1 MGWLPELGD
10 VVLGKYRLIRRLG
23 EGGMGVV
30 FEAVNIAT
38 DGGVALKMLKP
49 DGGDDEQ
56 SSDHTARMSREAR
69 AIARVRSRFVGRVL
83 DFAQTDTGAP
93 VLVLELLQGH
103 DLNEELKRTRAPMS
117 VEDAVS
123 YVVQACAG
131 VAAAHDLG
139 IVHRD
144 LKPGNLFLDQSN
156 AGAPIVRVLD
166 FGLAKTIA
174 PHLTTDI
181 TASQETLGTL
191 AYMSPEQ
198 VRSTR
203 DVDARTDVWA
213 LGVVLYRLL
222 MGQPPFHERGIAIAA
237 RLLDASPMPRVKRDG
252 VPPDMVH
259 VIACAMEKDATRRFP
274 DARTFGQALARFV
287 HAPTATTRLALAE
300 LDGASAHGPSV
311 SPSAAPGA
319 TPPWL
324 PMPPSSL
331 VPTPMRPYTVNRHA
345 VLLGGV
351 VLVMA
356 SLYGCSVIRQHEAEK
371 AWKSLGGD
379 RPPPRAATRGG
390 GQL

>member
-1 MGWLPELGD
+1 MGWRPELGD
-10 VVLGKYRLIRRLG
+10 VVLGKYRLIRLLG

-38 DGGVALKMLKP
+38 EGGVALKMLKP
-49 DGGDDEQ
+49 GGGEDDG
-56 SSDHTARMSREAR
+56 SSARTARMSREAR
-69 AIARVRSRFVGRVL
+69 AIARVKSRFVGRVL

-103 DLNEELKRTRAPMS
+103 DLNEELRRTRAPLS

-144 LKPGNLFLDQSN
+144 LKPGNLFLDASN

-213 LGVVLYRLL
+213 LGVILYRLL
-222 MGQPPFHERGIAIAA
+222 MGHPPFHERGIAIAA
-237 RLLDASPMPRVKRDG
+237 RLLDTSPMPRVKRDG
-252 VPPDMVH
+252 VPPDVVH
-259 VIACAMEKDATRRFP
+259 VIARAMEKDAALRFP

-287 HAPTATTRLALAE
+287 HAPSATTKLALAE
-300 LDGASAHGPSV
+300 LDGSSAPASA
-311 SPSAAPGA
+311 SPGAAPGA

-324 PMPPSSL
+324 PVPTSSL
-331 VPTPMRPYTVNRHA
+331 VPTPMKPYTTNRYA

-351 VLVMA
+351 VLIVA

-379 RPPPRAATRGG
+379 RPPPRAATRRG